1 MRLTGLKPHIRLAI
15 ATVVGAATALATP
28 APTGLLKALAGWDA
42 AAAAYVIMLWALF
55 LTARESDIRA
65 KAAAEDEK
73 PTVILAIVV
82 AALGASLAA
91 VIFALLEGRT
101 GDAGLKTATAVAAAV
116 TLAVGWALL
125 QSVFVPHY
133 AHRHFQAEAQKA
145 GRGFGFPGDPPATYL
160 DFAYLSFSVG
170 ATYQVSD
177 TAVGSTPLRNLIT
190 AHAAAAY
197 VYNTALLALGISILA
212 GLFG

>member
-1 MRLTGLKPHIRLAI
+1 MNLAALRPHVRLLI
-15 ATVVGAATALATP
+15 ALAVGVVAGLVSP
-28 APTGLLKALAGWDA
+28 APTLLLKVLSGWDA
-42 AAAAYVIMLWALF
+42 AAVAYVGLLWALF

-65 KAAAEDEK
+65 WAADEDEK
-73 PTVILAIVV
+73 PTVIIAIVI

-91 VIFALLEGRT
+91 VMFALIDGGRSPH
-101 GDAGLKTATAVAAAV
+101 LKAATVLTAAA

-125 QSVFVPHY
+125 QSLFTPHY
-133 AHRHFQAEAQKA
+133 AHRHFQAEAHKA
-145 GRGFGFPGDPPATYL
+145 GRGFGFPGDPPASYL

-177 TAVGSTPLRNLIT
+177 TSVGSTPLRNLIT
-190 AHAAAAY
+190 AHAAAAFI
-197 VYNTALLALGISILA
+197 YNTALLALGISILA